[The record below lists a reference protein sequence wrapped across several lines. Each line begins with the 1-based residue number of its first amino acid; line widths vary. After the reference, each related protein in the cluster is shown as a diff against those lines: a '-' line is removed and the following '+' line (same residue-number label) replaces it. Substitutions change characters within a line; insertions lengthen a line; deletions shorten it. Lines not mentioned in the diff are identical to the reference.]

1 MRYLIV
7 LFLLI
12 SSTAKPEIRLEGTVL
27 NQKNNS
33 PIAMVNVYDSNSEI
47 GDITDRNGKF
57 SIILKDQK
65 TANLTFSHIAF
76 NNYHQNFDTSQSD
89 LTLSLIHI

>member
-33 PIAMVNVYDSNSEI
+33 PIAMVNVYDSNSKIGEI
-47 GDITDRNGKF
+47 EQMRT
-57 SIILKDQK
+57 
-65 TANLTFSHIAF
+65 
-76 NNYHQNFDTSQSD
+76 
-89 LTLSLIHI
+89 